1 MTINKKS
8 IEATPVKIKKGSI
21 LGMRH
26 VQSFLLFFN
35 VTSIYCSRLNIGV
48 AVVAMTNS
56 ATANPDFPEF
66 EWSEKEISYI
76 ISSFFWGYVCTQ
88 FPGGY
93 LCKKFGAK
101 LVMSVATC
109 ISALLSAATPWSVG
123 WGSWRILCFIRIV
136 QGLAQGVI
144 FPCVYEHLAKW
155 VPLKER
161 NRLGAFALS
170 GSDCGTILA
179 MAVSGIIAKG
189 PWGWP
194 GIYYVSA
201 GICFAWCVIWLI
213 FGENNPNDSKYIG
226 SQERSFIA
234 AEMAHSEGYHKKNIP
249 FPWKAVLTSTPFYV
263 LILARSCQNW
273 GLSTI
278 HAQIPSYLSGVLNM
292 DIKANGLYSSLPFIA
307 MWVMSYVY
315 LSLADILQS
324 KTSISLTSLRR
335 LFNSLGSWLPALGL
349 VIIGF
354 LDEHQKI
361 WAIVLMTLIVALNSG
376 NIIGSALN
384 MIDLA
389 PNHAGIMMSLVN
401 AVSNITPFISPLIVG
416 VVVTDVT
423 NRTLWQIV
431 FIIAAAIFFFGNLL
445 YILLGTAET
454 QPWNAEDY
462 LQEKCG
468 KRSHIHGYDN
478 NIEILEIQVN
488 SFDAKDSNFKSVKK

>member
-1 MTINKKS
+1 MAIKIN
-8 IEATPVKIKKGSI
+8 KGSI

-26 VQSFLLFFN
+26 AQIFLLFFN
-35 VTSIYCSRLNIGV
+35 VTCIYCSRLNIGV

-88 FPGGY
+88 FPAGY

-101 LVMSVATC
+101 TIMTVATS
-109 ISALLSAATPWSVG
+109 ISAALSAVTPWSLG
-123 WGSWRILCFIRIV
+123 WGSWRILCFIRII

-144 FPCVYEHLAKW
+144 FPCVFEHLAKW

-161 NRLGAFALS
+161 NRLGAFTLS

-179 MAVSGIIAKG
+179 MAISGIIAKG
-189 PWGWP
+189 PLGWP

-201 GICFAWCVIWLI
+201 GMCFTWCIFWLI
-213 FGENNPNDSKYIG
+213 FGENNPEESKFIGADERAYI
-226 SQERSFIA
+226 A
-234 AEMAHSEGYHKKNIP
+234 TEMAHSDDFHKKKIP
-249 FPWKAVLTSTPFYV
+249 FPWSAVLRSVPFYV
-263 LILARSCQNW
+263 LIVARACQNW

-278 HAQIPSYLSGVLNM
+278 HAQIPSYLSGVLHM
-292 DIKANGLYSSLPFIA
+292 DIKSNGLFSSLPFIA
-307 MWVMSYVY
+307 MWIMSYVY

-354 LDEHQKI
+354 LNEQHKT
-361 WAIVLMTLIVALNSG
+361 WVIVLITLIVALNDG

-389 PNHAGIMMSLVN
+389 PNHAGFMMSLVN
-401 AVSNITPFISPLIVG
+401 GVANITPFISPLIVG

-423 NRTLWQIV
+423 NRTMWQIV

-445 YILLGTAET
+445 YIIFGTAET

-462 LQEKCG
+462 LEQNNSMR
-468 KRSHIHGYDN
+468 KRTTIRAYDN
-478 NIEILEIQVN
+478 NIEILETQIN
-488 SFDAKDSNFKSVKK
+488 CSTLNKFNNKEEKK

>member
-1 MTINKKS
+1 MPVNINK
-8 IEATPVKIKKGSI
+8 GSM

-26 VQSFLLFFN
+26 VQSVLLFFN

-48 AVVAMTNS
+48 AVVAMTNA

-66 EWSEKEISYI
+66 NWSEKEISYV

-88 FPGGY
+88 FPGGF

-101 LVMSVATC
+101 LVMIVATS
-109 ISALLSAATPWSVG
+109 ISALLSAATPWCVG
-123 WGSWRILCFIRIV
+123 WGSWRILCVIRIV

-179 MAVSGIIAKG
+179 MSLSGIIAKG
-189 PWGWP
+189 AWGWP
-194 GIYYVSA
+194 GIYYISA
-201 GICFAWCVIWLI
+201 GICFSWCIFWLI
-213 FGENNPNDSKYIG
+213 FGENNPDDSKFIGTKEKSYIA
-226 SQERSFIA
+226 S
-234 AEMAHSEGYHKKNIP
+234 EMALSDDFHKKKIA
-249 FPWKAVLTSTPFYV
+249 FPWNAVLRSTPFYV

-292 DIKANGLYSSLPFIA
+292 EIKSNGLYSSLPFIA
-307 MWVMSYVY
+307 MWIMSYVY
-315 LSLADILQS
+315 LSLADILQN
-324 KTSISLTSLRR
+324 KTNISLTTLRR

-354 LDEHQKI
+354 LDERHKTL
-361 WAIVLMTLIVALNSG
+361 AIILMTLIVALNSG

-389 PNHAGIMMSLVN
+389 PNHAGFMMSLVN
-401 AVSNITPFISPLIVG
+401 AVSNVTPFISPLVVG

-431 FIIAAAIFFFGNLL
+431 FIIAAAVLFFGNLF
-445 YILLGTAET
+445 YILFGSAET
-454 QPWNAEDY
+454 QPWNAVDF
-462 LQEKCG
+462 LEKEAG
-468 KRSHIHGYDN
+468 RRKTIHGYDN
-478 NIEILEIQVN
+478 NIEILQIKVKCFE
-488 SFDAKDSNFKSVKK
+488 SNDGNLKSENNNVQRI